1 MTKRSDIRG
10 DIHKQMIL
18 EYMGTRSLNW
28 VGVEVKD
35 IINYIRLRDTE
46 KHRVISR
53 QAVNTHLNKL
63 VAEGE
68 IKKTRKG
75 RYLSTEIFDDIA
87 YDPWAVYESC
97 LNMMLTFIIED
108 GNVLNLQSLK
118 NIVLTLMNGSNE
130 TIEKFIFEIAN
141 RIGAYAVYVFIES
154 LRPRRNVSTE
164 DVRSVLTKEFLNKVV
179 PLMDLLEMFLYKL
192 PIDPKEIRY
201 FEVNESTLEKVSA
214 AYSNV
219 YPNLARSLE
228 HIYSQFCKKILNAKP
243 KDNCSHTWEKIYLH
257 KVGDLYLCRKCNSMV
272 RSPA

>member
-18 EYMGTRSLNW
+18 EYIRTRSLSW
-28 VGVEVKD
+28 VGVEVKH
-35 IINYIRLRDTE
+35 IIKYIRLRDTQ
-46 KHRVISR
+46 KHIGISR

-97 LNMMLTFIIED
+97 LNMMLTFIMEN
-108 GNVLNLQSLK
+108 GNVLNLQSLW
-118 NIVLTLMNGSNE
+118 NIVLNLNSSDE
-130 TIEKFIFEIAN
+130 TMEKFIFEIAN

-154 LRPRRNVSTE
+154 LRTRRNVSTE

-192 PIDPKEIRY
+192 PIDQKEIRY
-201 FEVNESTLEKVSA
+201 FEVTDSTLEKVSA

-219 YPNLARSLE
+219 YPNLASSLE
-228 HIYSQFCKKILNAKP
+228 HAYSQFCKKILNAKP
-243 KDNCSHTWEKIYLH
+243 KDSCSHTWEKVYLH

-272 RSPA
+272 RSP